1 VEIEPP
7 EQAFDR
13 LAPKLQ
19 ASLDYALK
27 THTIADV
34 KRLVEEGKMHFWPI
48 GDSILITEL
57 ITFPQMKILN
67 IFIGGGDADEL
78 ATALPSLRRWA
89 KQLGCSH
96 VAFLGREG
104 WKNRLRKLGWTDHH
118 CSYFSIPVDPT

>member
-1 VEIEPP
+1 MEIEPP

-78 ATALPSLRRWA
+78 ATALRACAAGPNSLAVHTSHFLVEKAGKPSQKA
-89 KQLGCSH
+89 
-96 VAFLGREG
+96 
-104 WKNRLRKLGWTDHH
+104 RLDGPPLF
-118 CSYFSIPVDPT
+118 YFSIPVDPT